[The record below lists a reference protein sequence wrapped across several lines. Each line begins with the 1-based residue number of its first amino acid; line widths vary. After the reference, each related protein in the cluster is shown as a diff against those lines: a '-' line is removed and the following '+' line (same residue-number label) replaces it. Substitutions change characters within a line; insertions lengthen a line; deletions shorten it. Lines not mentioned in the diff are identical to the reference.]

1 MALRVSSPGML
12 IKTWG
17 GGCPARARVWLG
29 RSPSSRC
36 LASLIHNEGRNN
48 FAAHF
53 ALALHANFITVCNS
67 LCNPQRKGIITKKK
81 IIITKHIVFIYN
93 LHFRIHYS
101 WCQYFIMEE
110 WDMLSFCL
118 MEVNSDLILPRSWIF
133 NRAEQFAAIA
143 APVCGSCRSF
153 VPAQRRSH
161 DQAEKWKEAALN
173 FQWGDSTLSFSSVT
187 IIGSVTQWSNMTH
200 PR

>member
-1 MALRVSSPGML
+1 MPGTVFSSALVIGECYETGQWKDLWTGCLVCDKNSVIDINSSELQYRPKKPREMAEQKETETRWHWGSPHQGCWLRRE
-12 IKTWG
+12 
-17 GGCPARARVWLG
+17 ARAVPPGCGFGWGNL
-29 RSPSSRC
+29 PPPAC
-36 LASLIHNEGRNN
+36 LIHNEGRNN

-81 IIITKHIVFIYN
+81 MIITKHIVFIYN

-133 NRAEQFAAIA
+133 NRAEQ
-143 APVCGSCRSF
+143 
-153 VPAQRRSH
+153 
-161 DQAEKWKEAALN
+161 
-173 FQWGDSTLSFSSVT
+173 SSL
-187 IIGSVTQWSNMTH
+187 
-200 PR
+200 